1 MLTAYCCCKI
11 VGDVVVSIYV
21 KFMHIALQFANGKE
35 FFIIWLT
42 VEQGMFLDR
51 YIAEI
56 QNLTVALRNAF
67 KRLKSNEDDEALHDY
82 RVIVRRIRSI
92 IGPVRKLP
100 ENQPLR
106 EAAAAVGRL
115 TTPARDLEVL
125 VAEVERRGYSALA
138 DSRRALLQA
147 EYREIIEAPELQQL
161 FDELEQW
168 PAGFA
173 KSKLGSD
180 STKLKRV
187 INKALN
193 RHLSKLQAG
202 VADVDFDRHRL
213 RILVKR
219 ARYINDAFPEL
230 SPLSKEAA
238 TALKKAQ
245 SALGGWHD
253 NYQWGLRG
261 QQEADLLPLIE
272 PWAVSEQKELLAAE
286 KALKKLAATL
296 PKEYAKK

>member
-1 MLTAYCCCKI
+1 GY
-11 VGDVVVSIYV
+11 VVISIYV
-21 KFMHIALQFANGKE
+21 KFMCIALQFANGKE

-42 VEQGMFLDR
+42 VEQGMFLNK
-51 YIAEI
+51 YVAEI
-56 QNLTVALRNAF
+56 QNLTVALRETF
-67 KRLKSNEDDEALHDY
+67 KRLVNNENDEALHDY

-92 IGPVRKLP
+92 IGPLRKLP
-100 ENQPLR
+100 ESQPLR

-138 DSRRALLQA
+138 DTRRALLQA
-147 EYREIIEAPELQQL
+147 EYREIVEAPELQHL
-161 FDELEQW
+161 FDELELW
-168 PAGFA
+168 PTEFA

-180 STKLKRV
+180 SAKLKRV
-187 INKALN
+187 INKALK

-202 VADVDFDRHRL
+202 VDDIDFDRHRL

-219 ARYINDAFPEL
+219 ARYINDAFPTL

-253 NYQWGLRG
+253 NHQWGLRG
-261 QQEADLLPLIE
+261 QLETDLLPLIE
-272 PWAVSEQKELLAAE
+272 PWAISEQKELLAAE
-286 KALKKLAATL
+286 KVLKKLAAAL
-296 PKEYAKK
+296 PTEYAKK

>member
-1 MLTAYCCCKI
+1 MC
-11 VGDVVVSIYV
+11 
-21 KFMHIALQFANGKE
+21 IALQFANGKE

-56 QNLTVALRNAF
+56 QNLTVALRETF
-67 KRLKSNEDDEALHDY
+67 KRLVNNENDEALHDY

-92 IGPVRKLP
+92 IGPLRKLP
-100 ENQPLR
+100 ESQPLR

-138 DSRRALLQA
+138 DTRRALLQA
-147 EYREIIEAPELQQL
+147 EYREIVEAPELQHL
-161 FDELEQW
+161 FDELELW
-168 PAGFA
+168 PTEFA

-180 STKLKRV
+180 SAKLKRV
-187 INKALN
+187 INKALK

-202 VADVDFDRHRL
+202 VDDIDFDRHRL

-219 ARYINDAFPEL
+219 ARYINDAFPTL

-253 NYQWGLRG
+253 NHQWGLRG
-261 QQEADLLPLIE
+261 QLETDLLPLIE
-272 PWAVSEQKELLAAE
+272 PWAISEQKELLAAE
-286 KALKKLAATL
+286 KVLKKLAAAL
-296 PKEYAKK
+296 PTEYAKK

>member
-1 MLTAYCCCKI
+1 MC
-11 VGDVVVSIYV
+11 
-21 KFMHIALQFANGKE
+21 IALQFANKE
-35 FFIIWLT
+35 GFFLIWLT

-56 QNLTVALRNAF
+56 QNLTVALRETF
-67 KRLKSNEDDEALHDY
+67 KRLVNNENDEALHDY

-92 IGPVRKLP
+92 IGPLRKLP
-100 ENQPLR
+100 ESQPLR

-138 DSRRALLQA
+138 DTRRALLQA
-147 EYREIIEAPELQQL
+147 EYREIVEAPELQHL
-161 FDELEQW
+161 FDELELW
-168 PAGFA
+168 PTEFA

-180 STKLKRV
+180 SAKLKRV
-187 INKALN
+187 INKALK

-202 VADVDFDRHRL
+202 VDDIDFDRHRL

-219 ARYINDAFPEL
+219 ARYINDAFPTL

-253 NYQWGLRG
+253 NHQWGLRG
-261 QQEADLLPLIE
+261 QLETDLLPLIE
-272 PWAVSEQKELLAAE
+272 PWAISEQKELLAAE
-286 KALKKLAATL
+286 KVLKKLAAAL
-296 PKEYAKK
+296 PTEYAKK

>member
-1 MLTAYCCCKI
+1 MC
-11 VGDVVVSIYV
+11 
-21 KFMHIALQFANGKE
+21 IALQFANGKE

-56 QNLTVALRNAF
+56 QNLTVALRETF
-67 KRLKSNEDDEALHDY
+67 KRLVNNENDEALHDY

-138 DSRRALLQA
+138 DTRRALLQA
-147 EYREIIEAPELQQL
+147 EYREIVEAPELQHL
-161 FDELEQW
+161 FDELELW
-168 PAGFA
+168 PTEFA

-180 STKLKRV
+180 SAKLKRV
-187 INKALN
+187 INKALK

-202 VADVDFDRHRL
+202 VDDIDFDRHRL

-219 ARYINDAFPEL
+219 ARYINDAFPTL

-253 NYQWGLRG
+253 NHQWGLRG
-261 QQEADLLPLIE
+261 QLETDLLPLIE
-272 PWAVSEQKELLAAE
+272 PWAISEQKELLAAE
-286 KALKKLAATL
+286 KVLKKLAAAL
-296 PKEYAKK
+296 PTEYAKK